1 MNIHSIENRG
11 STRQAYTL
19 IELLAIIFII
29 YVPFLIGSMV
39 TKSYGI
45 WSGIVVGFFSAIVC
59 IALVVYFYR
68 VQARQLKQRRDELR
82 EKYKQVYRVLTLPTD
97 ETRIKK
103 PEGSEIKVGDYG
115 WEAVP
120 LRTDG
125 FIYLQGLNPQ
135 WRVVWYAG
143 FRPDQIENIALKP
156 QSQYDWN
163 YTWIKNPPLC
173 PFPVQERE
181 TNTMGF
187 LHFRVLGKSS

>member
-1 MNIHSIENRG
+1 MKVCSSNRHSNEK
-11 STRQAYTL
+11 ALTL
-19 IELLAIIFII
+19 FELLAAIIVIF
-29 YVPFLIGSMV
+29 VPFLIGSTV

-45 WSGIVVGFFSAIVC
+45 WSGIGAGFFSAIVC
-59 IALVVYFYR
+59 IALVIVFYR

-82 EKYKQVYRVLTLPTD
+82 GKYKQIYRVLTLPTD

-120 LRTDG
+120 LRNDG
-125 FIYLQGLNPQ
+125 LIYLQGLNPQ

-143 FRPDQIENIALKP
+143 FSPDQIESVASKP

-163 YTWIKNPPLC
+163 YTWIRNPPPC

-187 LHFRVLGKSS
+187 PPFRVLGKSS